1 MFIELFNIFSVY
13 QKGDRIKVR
22 LRLKMQILYY
32 MFIEYVHV
40 L

>member
-13 QKGDRIKVR
+13 QKGDRIKVW
-22 LRLKMQILYY
+22 LRSKMQILYY